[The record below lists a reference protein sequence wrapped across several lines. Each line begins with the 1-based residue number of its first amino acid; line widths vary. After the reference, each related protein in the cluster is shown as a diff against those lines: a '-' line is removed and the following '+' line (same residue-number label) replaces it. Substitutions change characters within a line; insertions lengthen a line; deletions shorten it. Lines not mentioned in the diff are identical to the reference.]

1 MNSRLILNA
10 LIAAGFVT
18 AAPLALAQAADAAPA
33 QKPQAGRHQHAQ
45 QPGAH
50 GPHGEGRRH
59 ERQAFA
65 LPSERVE
72 ARLAQQKTALKIT
85 GDQEARWNAYAEV
98 VRKQAKEADARMQSR
113 REKMAANAGGKRPG
127 AIERLEQ
134 RQAFM
139 AAASQRIGER
149 LAVQKPLYAALSP
162 EQQQIADRLFAQHG
176 GKHGG
181 RHGGGHGRHGRA

>member
-18 AAPLALAQAADAAPA
+18 AAPLALAQTADAAPA
-33 QKPQAGRHQHAQ
+33 QKSQAGRHQHAQ

-50 GPHGEGRRH
+50 R
-59 ERQAFA
+59 FA

-72 ARLAQQKTALKIT
+72 ARLAHQKAALKIT
-85 GDQEARWNAYAEV
+85 AEQEARWNAYAEV
-98 VRKQAKEADARMQSR
+98 VRKQAKEADARLQSR
-113 REKMAANAGGKRPG
+113 REKMAASAGGKRPG

-139 AAASQRIGER
+139 AEASQRIGER

-162 EQQQIADRLFAQHG
+162 EQQQIADRLFAQRG

-181 RHGGGHGRHGRA
+181 GQGRQGRRGRA

>member
-1 MNSRLILNA
+1 MNNRLILSA
-10 LIAAGFVT
+10 LIAAGFVS
-18 AAPLALAQAADAAPA
+18 AAPLALAQAADTATT
-33 QKPQAGRHQHAQ
+33 QPQAGRHHHAQ

-50 GPHGEGRRH
+50 GAQGEGRRH

-72 ARLAQQKTALKIT
+72 ARLAQQKAALKIT
-85 GDQEARWNAYAEV
+85 GDQEAQWNAYAEV

-113 REKMAANAGGKRPG
+113 RDKMAANAGGKRPG

-139 AAASQRIGER
+139 AEASKRIGER

-162 EQQQIADRLFAQHG
+162 EQQQLADRLFAQRG

-181 RHGGGHGRHGRA
+181 VQGRQGRHGRA